1 MIKVEIIT
9 EAEVGML
16 IVVIEEQKIVLIIM
30 VRKVIKKMKIKNSGL
45 IYIFISYTNIHLFIL
60 FIFITQLNIS
70 KYIYNKELKKLY
82 NYIEF

>member
-1 MIKVEIIT
+1 MKLMISMEIII

-60 FIFITQLNIS
+60 FIFIT
-70 KYIYNKELKKLY
+70 
-82 NYIEF
+82 

>member
-1 MIKVEIIT
+1 
-9 EAEVGML
+9 ML

-60 FIFITQLNIS
+60 FIFIT
-70 KYIYNKELKKLY
+70 
-82 NYIEF
+82 